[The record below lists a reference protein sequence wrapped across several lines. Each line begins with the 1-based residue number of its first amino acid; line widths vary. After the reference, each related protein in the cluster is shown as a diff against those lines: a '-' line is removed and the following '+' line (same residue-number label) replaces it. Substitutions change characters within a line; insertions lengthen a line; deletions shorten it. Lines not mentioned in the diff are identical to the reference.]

1 MQACALVLAVAAGC
15 GRLVEAD
22 VLAAAGIGD
31 QSWFELLDPV
41 AVGVDHRRSD
51 ALLRLVVAEDYGGD
65 ASLGL
70 LADYLG
76 HLVIVEITKG
86 ADDRRA
92 PGNAARLRALL
103 LVDMGDF
110 ARRDR
115 PALQAVLQGAIGVA
129 RMLGMEPVGSTLAER
144 IELDPLHQPSG
155 AKRTG
160 FGGVEEVGLQHL
172 QLQRDGKA
180 VCGAA
185 QATAHQHFAGLDH
198 LTADQRLKPVE
209 VELAIGV
216 ALRRPALEQ
225 RVDAAVQRLVPAG
238 GTRHDARAN
247 DVVHQHRHRLG
258 CVRVVADQVAHAVA
272 Q

>member
-1 MQACALVLAVAAGC
+1 PEPGRDRMQARALILAVAARR

-31 QSWFELLDPV
+31 ESWFELLDPV

-51 ALLRLVVAEDYGGD
+51 ALLRLVVAEDDGGD

-70 LADYLG
+70 LAHDLG

-103 LVDMGDF
+103 LIDMRDL

-115 PALQAVLQGAIGVA
+115 PALQAVLQCAEGVA
-129 RMLGMEPVGSTLAER
+129 GMLGVEPVGPAPAER
-144 IELDPLHQPSG
+144 IELDPLHE
-155 AKRTG
+155 AARTERAG

-172 QLQRDGKA
+172 
-180 VCGAA
+180 
-185 QATAHQHFAGLDH
+185 
-198 LTADQRLKPVE
+198 
-209 VELAIGV
+209 
-216 ALRRPALEQ
+216 
-225 RVDAAVQRLVPAG
+225 
-238 GTRHDARAN
+238 
-247 DVVHQHRHRLG
+247 
-258 CVRVVADQVAHAVA
+258 
-272 Q
+272 